1 MLASFF
7 SSIAAKWLLRRVL
20 EVGGLAG
27 SGLGWYMSLSP
38 TTQALIAN
46 LLQHN
51 WDKVSL
57 AALLP
62 LAVSLWG
69 YVWSFISTTKPHVV
83 ADGTIKPM
91 KALPKDTQKAVTD
104 GVRAAKST
112 LAEKIASI
120 FGR

>member
-7 SSIAAKWLLRRVL
+7 SSIVAKWILRRVL
-20 EVGGLAG
+20 EIGGLAG
-27 SGLGWYMSLSP
+27 SGLGWYMSLQPS
-38 TTQALIAN
+38 TQAVIAN

-57 AALLP
+57 AALIP
-62 LAVSLWG
+62 LAVSLGG

-104 GVRAAKST
+104 GVRAAKTT